1 MVLQN
6 ANNQLFSPFPKLKPA
21 EFPDMTEKN
30 TPALFCKTLKTLI
43 VSFFEC
49 KNGLFLGHEGK
60 TRI

>member
-6 ANNQLFSPFPKLKPA
+6 ANNQLFSPFPKLIPVN
-21 EFPDMTEKN
+21 FPDGAAKT
-30 TPALFCKTLKTLI
+30 TPVLFCKTLKNIDCL
-43 VSFFEC
+43 FFEG